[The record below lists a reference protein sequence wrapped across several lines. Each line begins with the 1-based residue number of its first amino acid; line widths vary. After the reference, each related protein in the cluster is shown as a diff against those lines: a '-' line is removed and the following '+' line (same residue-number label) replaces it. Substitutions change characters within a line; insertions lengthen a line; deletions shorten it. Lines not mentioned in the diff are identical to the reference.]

1 MVNIPRWQ
9 VIFVLGVVLIGL
21 IFANPNLFSE
31 EAVEAWPDWVPRKQ
45 INLGLD
51 LQGGSYLLMEA
62 DLDKVVLQRYKTESR
77 ALRREFREA
86 RIGYQGGMRVTGEGI
101 TMKLRDPA
109 QLSAAREIIRDLSA
123 EYETT
128 TSDEGEIRIA
138 FTDQALLQFKN
149 NIMEQARQV
158 LEIRI
163 NETGLSEPSIQRQ
176 GERRVL
182 IQAPGAEDPEE
193 LKEIIGQTA
202 RLDFRSVRLD
212 VLPGRDP
219 IPPGAEVLPERVE
232 TDQEGNPIREPQ
244 LFVVDEAVVISGK
257 NLVDA
262 QPSFDQNTS
271 QPIVT
276 FRFDSLGG
284 QRFGQYTAENVGR
297 PFAIVLDDKV
307 ISAPRINEPIL
318 GGSGQISG
326 QFTVQETNRL
336 ALLLRAGAL
345 PADMTILEERT
356 VGPGL
361 GRDSIEAGAIASVLG
376 LVFVILFMA
385 ISYGRFGLIA
395 DIALV
400 ANLVLIVAALS
411 GLQATLT
418 LPGIAGIVL
427 TIGMAVDANVLIFE
441 RIREEMSLGRGPVT
455 AIDAG
460 YRRAITTILDS
471 NFTTLIAAVLLFY
484 FGSGPVKGFAVT
496 LSIGIIT
503 SMFSA
508 IMVTRLILVA
518 WLRKTRP
525 QALPI

>member
-1 MVNIPRWQ
+1 MVNVPRWQ
-9 VIFVLGVVLIGL
+9 IIFVLGVVLAGL
-21 IFANPNLFSE
+21 LFANPNLFSE
-31 EAVEAWPDWVPRKQ
+31 ETVEAWPDWLPNKQ

-62 DLDKVVLQRYKTESR
+62 DLDKVVRQRYKTESR

-86 RIGYQGGMRVTGEGI
+86 RIGYQGGIKVTLDGI
-101 TMKLRDPA
+101 SLKLRDPA
-109 QLSAAREIIRDLSA
+109 QITAAREIVRELSA
-123 EYETT
+123 DYAVTT
-128 TSDEGEIRIA
+128 GDDGTIEIA
-138 FTDQALLQFKN
+138 FTDQALIQFRN

-176 GERRVL
+176 GDRRIL
-182 IQAPGAEDPEE
+182 IQAPGADDPEE
-193 LKEIIGQTA
+193 LKRIIGKVA
-202 RLDFRSVRLD
+202 RLDFRQVREDL
-212 VLPGRDP
+212 VPGRDP
-219 IPPGAEVLPERVE
+219 APPGTEVLPSDDV
-232 TDQEGNPIREPQ
+232 DGAGNTIAYI
-244 LFVVDEAVVISGK
+244 VDEAIVISGK

-262 QPSFDQNTS
+262 QPTFDQNN
-271 QPIVT
+271 QPVVA

-284 QRFGQYTAENVGR
+284 QRFGQYTTENVGR
-297 PFAIVLDDKV
+297 LFAIVLDGRV
-307 ISAPRINEPIL
+307 ISAPQIREPIL
-318 GGSGQISG
+318 GGNGIISG
-326 QFTVQETNRL
+326 RFTVQEVQEL

-345 PADMTILEERT
+345 PADMTFLEERT

-376 LVFVILFMA
+376 LVFVIVFMA
-385 ISYGRFGLIA
+385 LSYGRFGLIA
-395 DIALV
+395 DIALI

-441 RIREEMSLGRGPVT
+441 RIREEMALGRGPVT

-496 LSIGIIT
+496 LSIGILT

-508 IMVTRLILVA
+508 IMVTRLLLVA
-518 WLRKTRP
+518 WLRKARP